1 MTGFRAVLF
10 PIFVIA
16 VVIAGCGGEDAPSSM
31 EDLSPKAQQ
40 MVQGV
45 KSRVEYMKRKIDLLD
60 KDMTKLAAKA
70 KAKGAEVQ
78 AAYEKEKAEWD
89 AKVKEAKEEIDR
101 LLSEIIRNPGGAPD
115 KAQQVYDELK
125 EIYDKAE
132 EKFGG

>member
-1 MTGFRAVLF
+1 VTGFRAVVF

-31 EDLSPKAQQ
+31 EDLTPKAQQ
-40 MVQGV
+40 VVQGV
-45 KSRVEYMKRKIDLLD
+45 KSKVEYMKRKIDLLD
-60 KDMTKLAAKA
+60 KDMAKLAAKA

-89 AKVKEAKEEIDR
+89 AKVKQAKEEIDR
-101 LLSEIIRNPGGAPD
+101 LLAEIIRNPGGAPD
-115 KAQQVYDELK
+115 RAQQVYDELK